1 MECRDSADTCS
12 NFRST
17 VQALALS
24 KATVTLFESISQLLD
39 QLLFLMS
46 LSCSHGPMQSTVES
60 FKCHVTPSQIGL

>member
-39 QLLFLMS
+39 QDS
-46 LSCSHGPMQSTVES
+46 SSCHCPAPMGPCSQLWS
-60 FKCHVTPSQIGL
+60 PSNVM